1 VCRIQDA
8 AGLVQPYQ
16 QPGAAPGGPG
26 RDALAARERAGALGE
41 VLGAQQLAANG
52 TREEIVR
59 RGGGSGEQAGKTE
72 RGQASAGGFGPAPA
86 RRGTA
91 RE

>member
-1 VCRIQDA
+1 VRGVQDL
-8 AGLVQPYQ
+8 AGLVQPDQ
-16 QPGAAPGGPG
+16 QPGAAPAGPG

-59 RGGGSGEQAGKTE
+59 RGGGSGEQAGKAN
-72 RGQASAGGFGPAPA
+72 RGQRDTGGFGPAP
-86 RRGTA
+86 
-91 RE
+91 READGG